1 MACPLRIRDQ
11 NAIARCDFLSFSH
24 TYKGSCR
31 TDWLIAHKF
40 WKNTDQIQL
49 FTPLNARCYIGARVK
64 TLAPTAMG
72 LDDFMT
78 RKNKV
83 DIADLATTF
92 HHTNSFAFCQRF
104 CGDQNL
110 VAFRVLH
117 KHTVLRRHNQTFSW
131 HTKAKGVGLK
141 FNRFVARII
150 AF

>member
-1 MACPLRIRDQ
+1 
-11 NAIARCDFLSFSH
+11 
-24 TYKGSCR
+24 
-31 TDWLIAHKF
+31 LIAHKF

-104 CGDQNL
+104 CGDRNL
-110 VAFRVLH
+110 VAFRVSH